1 MTQRYVSRLVVGGGA
16 VLLLTCMGRAGDTVC
31 FEAESMEGLT
41 EPMEI
46 VDATNTPS
54 EGAVKVVK
62 GASGDKYL
70 QIAIGKGKAPKVA
83 GQASFAFDLE
93 KEGTYTLWCRVSWDG
108 ECSNSFTMT
117 LDDGLP
123 FIFGE
128 DATYNTW
135 HWVKAPPRLKQL
147 TLSKGKHKLTVKN
160 REDGVRLDQVLL
172 VLDKGYVPVDIEPV
186 TAAK

>member
-1 MTQRYVSRLVVGGGA
+1 MTKHANLLVTSGVA
-16 VLLLTCMGRAGDTVC
+16 VLLCAGVGQAGDSVC
-31 FEAESMEGLT
+31 FEAESMDGIT

-46 VDATNTPS
+46 VDATNAPS
-54 EGAVKVVK
+54 GGTVKVVK

-70 QIAIGKGKAPKVA
+70 QIAIGKGKAPKAA
-83 GQASFAFDLE
+83 GQASFTLEVE
-93 KEGTYTLWCRVSWDG
+93 KEGSYTLWCRVSWDG

-117 LDDGLP
+117 LNDGLP

-128 DATYNTW
+128 DATYNAW

-147 TLSKGKHKLTVKN
+147 NLSKGKHKLTVKN